1 MNTVM
6 EQKIETG
13 DVLELVLPD
22 AAGVEA
28 VSAMVLL
35 ATDEFVIL
43 DRCAGSTPFV
53 LRFDEFGDYRRFEP
67 SL

>member
-1 MNTVM
+1 MDTVI
-6 EQKIETG
+6 EQEIETG
-13 DVLELVLPD
+13 DVLELVLAD
-22 AAGVEA
+22 GDGVEA

-43 DRCAGSTPFV
+43 DRCDDSTPFV
-53 LRFDEFGDYRRFEP
+53 LRLDELGNYRKFEP

>member
-43 DRCAGSTPFV
+43 DRCDGSTPFV
-53 LRFDEFGDYRRFEP
+53 LRFDELGEYRRFEP

>member
-1 MNTVM
+1 MDTVV
-6 EQKIETG
+6 EHKIETG

-22 AAGVEA
+22 SEGVES

-43 DRCAGSTPFV
+43 DRCDGSTPFV
-53 LRFDEFGDYRRFEP
+53 LRFDELGEYRRFEP